1 MQPDDRDWQSQSDM
15 IVQAINIA
23 AAESFSEAE
32 KIVSVMFLRDT
43 SVSRRAISD
52 ALKRLKEIYG

>member
-1 MQPDDRDWQSQSDM
+1 MQQNDADWQSQSDM
-15 IVQAINIA
+15 IVQAIQLA
-23 AAESFSEAE
+23 PAESFAEAE